1 MIEFNSTQPATP
13 DTVSHYTSQVG
24 LIGIIQNESVWV
36 SSIRHLNDSAEL
48 PYAANLMRVHDQKV
62 MSHAALRSVLRS
74 QKS

>member
-24 LIGIIQNESVWV
+24 LIGIIQNELVWV

-48 PYAANLMRVHDQKV
+48 AYAVNLMMDNLILPQNHIHFPAD
-62 MSHAALRSVLRS
+62 
-74 QKS
+74 